1 MRSLL
6 LNLVLAIAWGAM
18 TGSFEVENLLIGFA
32 LGFVVLFIIQRR
44 GGRPPY
50 AAKVVEVIAF
60 VAFYL
65 RELVAANLRVAQDVL
80 SPRLKIRP
88 GILAI
93 RLDSKTDAEITLFA
107 NLMTLTPGEL
117 SIDVS
122 ADRSTL
128 YVHSLYLYDI
138 EESRRA
144 IGEDF
149 EGRVLRVMR

>member
-6 LNLVLAIAWGAM
+6 LNLVLAITWGAM
-18 TGSFEVENLLIGFA
+18 TGSFQVENLLIGFA
-32 LGFVVLFIIQRR
+32 LGFVVLFIIERR
-44 GGRPPY
+44 AGTPSY
-50 AAKVVEVIAF
+50 ALKVTDVIGF

-80 SPRLKIRP
+80 SPTLKVRP

-93 RLDSKTDAEITLFA
+93 RLDATTDAEITLLA
-107 NLMTLTPGEL
+107 NLLTLTPGDL

-122 ADRSTL
+122 GDRSTL

-138 EESRRA
+138 EESRRS
-144 IGEDF
+144 IEDDF
-149 EGRVLRVMR
+149 EGRVLKVMR

>member
-6 LNLVLAIAWGAM
+6 LNLVLAITWGAM
-18 TGSFEVENLLIGFA
+18 TGSFQVENLIIGFL
-32 LGFVVLFIIQRR
+32 LGFAALFVVQRR
-44 GGRPPY
+44 GGRPAY
-50 AAKVVEVIAF
+50 AAKVLEVVDF

-80 SPRLKIRP
+80 SPRLKVRP

-93 RLDSKTDAEITLFA
+93 DLDSKTDAEITLFA

-122 ADRSTL
+122 TDRRTL
-128 YVHSLYLYDI
+128 YVHSLYLSDI
-138 EESRRA
+138 ERSRRS
-144 IGEDF
+144 IEDDF

>member
-6 LNLVLAIAWGAM
+6 LNLVLAIIWGAM
-18 TGSFEVENLLIGFA
+18 TGSFRVENLVIGFL
-32 LGFVVLFIIQRR
+32 LGFAVLFVVQRR
-44 GGRPPY
+44 GGRPAY
-50 AAKVVEVIAF
+50 AAKVLEVVDF

-80 SPRLKIRP
+80 SPKLKVRP

-93 RLDSKTDAEITLFA
+93 RLDLETDAEITLFA

-117 SIDVS
+117 SIDAS
-122 ADRSTL
+122 TDRRTL

-138 EESRRA
+138 EKSRRS
-144 IGEDF
+144 IEDDF
-149 EGRVLRVMR
+149 EARVLRVMR